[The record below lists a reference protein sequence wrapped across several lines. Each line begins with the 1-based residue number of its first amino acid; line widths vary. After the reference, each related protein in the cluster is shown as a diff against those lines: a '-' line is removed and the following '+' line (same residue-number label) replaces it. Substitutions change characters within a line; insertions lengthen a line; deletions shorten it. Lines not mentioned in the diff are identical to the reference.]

1 MNMID
6 LSLLIDNN
14 CMTCGTPWHEKVKI
28 EKLGALETVGR
39 NTSRFLLGSHS
50 ATHMDA
56 PLHFIEGEHGI
67 DGIDPERCWGPVT
80 CVDLHRK
87 KCGSIVGLDDVKS
100 LEVTERMLF
109 VFGWW
114 RYWKTPHYYERF
126 PFFSTEAIRYLVE
139 SGMKFMALDT
149 PSPDDGSGIQK
160 IVLGNIFIQLFPV
173 SSGIFYKPLYKP
185 FLYTTIHHPISFIIT
200 RAGAPSAPAIL
211 RGNAAIS
218 YFFEKSI

>member
-87 KCGSIVGLDDVKS
+87 KCGSVVGLDDVKS

-160 IVLGNIFIQLFPV
+160 MDDSPNHKILLERDVIIVEYLTNTDQIDFSKKYEIAAL
-173 SSGIFYKPLYKP
+173 PLK
-185 FLYTTIHHPISFIIT
+185 I
-200 RAGAPSAPAIL
+200 AGADGAPARVIIKEI
-211 RGNAAIS
+211 G
-218 YFFEKSI
+218 

>member
-160 IVLGNIFIQLFPV
+160 MDDSPNHKILLERDVIIVEYLTNTDQIDFSKKYEIAAL
-173 SSGIFYKPLYKP
+173 PLK
-185 FLYTTIHHPISFIIT
+185 I
-200 RAGAPSAPAIL
+200 AGADGAPARVIIKEI
-211 RGNAAIS
+211 G
-218 YFFEKSI
+218 